1 VLSLDGARLAAWL
14 ACAQCG
20 LPDRMHVVGHLLR
33 GNGPVVRY
41 ARCCLQQA
49 DRRSWAAAL
58 EVIAGYDGSDR
69 LAAISVPVMLVAA
82 MAQPGPAP
90 GCLMH

>member
-1 VLSLDGARLAAWL
+1 MAPVWQPGWPARSAAFRTGCTWS
-14 ACAQCG
+14 A
-20 LPDRMHVVGHLLR
+20 HELR

-58 EVIAGYDGSDR
+58 EVIAGCDGSDR